1 MRISRTTTVLAV
13 TALAVTAL
21 LPVSGAGAVTAAGAA
36 PPTVRQARS
45 CSPSWKLET
54 TPTAPGP
61 SAAVVSVSA
70 LSSRDVR
77 FSGEADLPRQPW
89 ALRWNGKSV
98 AASAQIPQA
107 PYAAQF
113 GGGGS
118 FDSASDGW
126 VLAPFFPAGGVNTTA
141 ERWHDR
147 RWTAVPLAV
156 SPQPLTEGLAVGGL
170 ASQSA
175 RSAWAAGY
183 FYKAAVGV
191 SAGTAPTGALIEHW
205 DGSQWSIVPNPA
217 ASRQGTSLHSLTV
230 VSPTDI
236 WAAGGQSD
244 ARGSTIPF
252 FEHWNGTTWRIVP
265 APALPATVHP
275 AALYTFSAASSSDI
289 WAVGGKTVQ
298 FDRPGRPAGRAL
310 GRRQVERRAQP
321 ARCRQCHPVRRLRR
335 LPHRRVG
342 RRAIRPGLTRCL
354 PALGR
359 QHMDD
364 DSGARTTGVQPG
376 LPVRGDG
383 RYRPGQRLGRRHNS
397 EPPLRHRN
405 PADSPPHLRLRQ
417 RRRADGACGQPGAI
431 LPFALAPGA

>member
-1 MRISRTTTVLAV
+1 MRIGRTTTVLAV
-13 TALAVTAL
+13 SALAVTAL
-21 LPVSGAGAVTAAGAA
+21 LPASGAGAVTAAGAA
-36 PPTVRQARS
+36 APTARQAGS
-45 CSPSWKLET
+45 CSPSWKLVT

-70 LSSRDVR
+70 LSTRDVR
-77 FSGEADLPRQPW
+77 FSGEVDLPRQPW
-89 ALRWNGKSV
+89 ALRWNGRSV

-113 GGGGS
+113 GGAGS

-191 SAGTAPTGALIEHW
+191 PAGTAPTGALIEHW
-205 DGSQWSIVPNPA
+205 DGSQWSIVSNPA

-244 ARGSTIPF
+244 GRGSAIPF
-252 FEHWNGTTWRIVP
+252 FEHWNGTTWSIVP

-275 AALYTFSAASSSDI
+275 AALYTLSAASSSDI

-298 FDRPGRPAGRAL
+298 STGLAVPLIEHWDGVKWSVVHNLPG
-310 GRRQVERRAQP
+310 
-321 ARCRQCHPVRRLRR
+321 
-335 LPHRRVG
+335 VG
-342 RRAIRPGLTRCL
+342 NAILY
-354 PALGR
+354 
-359 QHMDD
+359 
-364 DSGARTTGVQPG
+364 GV
-376 LPVRGDG
+376 
-383 RYRPGQRLGRRHNS
+383 Y
-397 EPPLRHRN
+397 
-405 PADSPPHLRLRQ
+405 AASPTDVW
-417 RRRADGACGQPGAI
+417 ADGQFGQG
-431 LPFALAPGA
+431 APGVFLHWDGSTWTKTPVPGPQEFNQVSLYAGMGGTGPDNVWAVGTIQSIAYATATPQIAHLTCG